1 MVTIYNIQDLELFF
15 DSINDFENP
24 VTIQTK
30 KGQYSQDLRNNTTLQ
45 EVLISVAGEKGLE
58 QICLNVEGHKDL
70 DKIVTF
76 LLSMNKQG
84 RYS

>member
-45 EVLISVAGEKGLE
+45 EVLISVAGE
-58 QICLNVEGHKDL
+58 
-70 DKIVTF
+70 IVTF